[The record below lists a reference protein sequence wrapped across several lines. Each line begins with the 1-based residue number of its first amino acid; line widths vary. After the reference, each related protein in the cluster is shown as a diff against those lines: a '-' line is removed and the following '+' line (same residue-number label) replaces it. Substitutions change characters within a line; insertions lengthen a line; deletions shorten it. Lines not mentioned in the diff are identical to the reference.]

1 MGLHPQKIGLRFLS
15 RYSTRKK
22 ENKTEVDVSVVH
34 TMKVQSLMSSKFKNI
49 LIVLLVLLLW
59 VVTNTLINTEAERD
73 VLIHGKCLINENAT
87 CSVDLD
93 CMTGASLHPPH
104 SHLACALLGLCR

>member
-1 MGLHPQKIGLRFLS
+1 
-15 RYSTRKK
+15 
-22 ENKTEVDVSVVH
+22 
-34 TMKVQSLMSSKFKNI
+34 MSSKFKNI
-49 LIVLLVLLLW
+49 LIVILVLLVLI
-59 VVTNTLINTEAERD
+59 VTNTLINTEAERD

-93 CMTGASLHPPH
+93 CITGASLHSPH